1 MPQTM
6 IIVNQSKY
14 VEMRSNTSQL
24 LWDDVAYTMT
34 IMTAVFMVT
43 LSCLNIIWDQY
54 IPEDIV

>member
-34 IMTAVFMVT
+34 IMTAVFMGT

-54 IPEDIV
+54 LPEDIV